1 MQQKFGVSN
10 DSVLSMW
17 IADMD
22 VALPSPVSQAVA
34 EYVHSD
40 QVGYQ
45 HVDIATAVETWLRQ
59 QGVKVAASWL
69 VPVASVVTTLWRC
82 INMFSSP
89 GERVGLFTPV
99 YGPFFPC
106 ITEQQRQIV
115 ELDWRW
121 KEDTYRPDLSNLP
134 TDLAMLL
141 ICQPNNPTGS
151 VWNYDELEVL
161 ARHCQQHNIV
171 LISDEVHRDFA
182 FDTPVSSVMNLPAE
196 LKSTCIMLGSPA
208 KTFNLAGVGAAAYAI
223 TTNPDFRH
231 RLMQD
236 VARHHQQPGPL
247 ASLVTN
253 TAYLYCTEWFKDI
266 KHAIA
271 VNRQIIR
278 DAALSARFSLYLG
291 PATYF
296 AWLDATAL
304 GDDAKDTMLNH
315 YQLALGDGA
324 QFGAPGYFRLN
335 LATHPDIVR
344 EVLARLN
351 SR

>member
-1 MQQKFGVSN
+1 
-10 DSVLSMW
+10 
-17 IADMD
+17 MD
-22 VALPSPVSQAVA
+22 VALPPPVSQAVT
-34 EYVHSD
+34 EYVHSN

-45 HVDIATAVETWLRQ
+45 HIEITSAVEAWLSQ
-59 QGVKVAASWL
+59 QGVEVAPRWI

-82 INMFSSP
+82 IDRFSSS

-99 YGPFFPC
+99 YGPFFQC
-106 ITEQQRQIV
+106 ITEQQRQLV
-115 ELDWRW
+115 ELSWVW
-121 KEDTYRPDLSNLP
+121 EKETYRPDISNLP
-134 TDLAMLL
+134 TDVAMLL

-151 VWNYDELEVL
+151 VWSYDELETL
-161 ARHCQQHNIV
+161 ARHCKQHNIV

-182 FDTPVSSVMNLPAE
+182 FDTPVPSVMNLPAA
-196 LKSTCIMLGSPA
+196 LQDICIMLGSPS
-208 KTFNLAGVGAAAYAI
+208 KTFNLAGVGAAAYTI
-223 TTNPDFRH
+223 TTNPDLRH
-231 RLMQD
+231 RLEKD

-253 TAYLYCTEWFKDI
+253 TVFNYCAAWFKDI
-266 KHAIA
+266 QHAIA

-304 GDDAKDTMLNH
+304 GEDAKYQMLNH

-335 LATHPDIVR
+335 LATEPKIVR
-344 EVLARLN
+344 EVLARLS